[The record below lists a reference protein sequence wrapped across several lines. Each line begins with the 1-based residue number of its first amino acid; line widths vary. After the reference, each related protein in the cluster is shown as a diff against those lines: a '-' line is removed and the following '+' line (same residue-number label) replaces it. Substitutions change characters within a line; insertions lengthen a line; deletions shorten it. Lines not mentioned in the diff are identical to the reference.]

1 MNSSDR
7 PLQGIQTTRDVS
19 AHRADNGEGIDL
31 DPAGRVRPILYTP
44 FMAQTHTAYID
55 GGARGNP
62 GPAGYG
68 VVITDPQGKKF
79 AEISQYLGHQTN
91 NYAEY
96 NGLLAVLRYA
106 IAQKIDSLKIISDS
120 ELMVR
125 QMKGIYKVRHPELR
139 KFYDE
144 AQQLTAQI
152 EHVEIRHA
160 LREHNQD
167 ADRLAN
173 QAMDRG
179 KSSPRGEVAP
189 IIKSKFSVQAD
200 VSRAPL
206 AQTTPASPIV
216 ASHQEFEGIV
226 RNGVVEF
233 LDATLPEGTRVQVR
247 PRR

>member
-1 MNSSDR
+1 M
-7 PLQGIQTTRDVS
+7 S
-19 AHRADNGEGIDL
+19 A
-31 DPAGRVRPILYTP
+31 PAP
-44 FMAQTHTAYID
+44 HTAHVD

-68 VVITDPQGKKF
+68 LVIHDPEGKKI
-79 AEISQYLGHQTN
+79 AELSQYLGHRTN
-91 NYAEY
+91 NFAEY
-96 NGLLAVLRYA
+96 NGLLAALRYA
-106 IAQKIDSLKIISDS
+106 ISQNIQALKIISDS

-139 KFYDE
+139 KLYDE

-179 KSSPRGEVAP
+179 RNSPRGESEPLVQSPSATRPAP
-189 IIKSKFSVQAD
+189 ANLPSVG
-200 VSRAPL
+200 VPKAPL
-206 AQTTPASPIV
+206 PNV
-216 ASHQEFEGIV
+216 LQEFEGIV
-226 RNGVVEF
+226 RKGVIEL
-233 LDATLPEGTRVQVR
+233 LDGSLPEGTKVQVR
-247 PRR
+247 ARR

>member
-1 MNSSDR
+1 MSS
-7 PLQGIQTTRDVS
+7 
-19 AHRADNGEGIDL
+19 AA
-31 DPAGRVRPILYTP
+31 
-44 FMAQTHTAYID
+44 HTAHVD

-68 VVITDPQGKKF
+68 VVIHDPQGHKI
-79 AEISQYLGHQTN
+79 AELSQYLGHQTN

-96 NGLLAVLRYA
+96 NGLLAALHYA
-106 IAQKIDSLKIISDS
+106 IAHKIHALKIVSDS
-120 ELMVR
+120 ELIVR

-139 KFYDE
+139 RLFEE

-160 LREHNQD
+160 LREHNQT

-179 KSSPRGEVAP
+179 GNSAHAEAEPQTQSGFPAKTNARPGHAGEG
-189 IIKSKFSVQAD
+189 SK
-200 VSRAPL
+200 
-206 AQTTPASPIV
+206 PA
-216 ASHQEFEGIV
+216 AHLQEFKGVV
-226 RNGVVEF
+226 RNGVIEL
-233 LDATLPEGTRVQVR
+233 LDGSLPEGTTVQVR